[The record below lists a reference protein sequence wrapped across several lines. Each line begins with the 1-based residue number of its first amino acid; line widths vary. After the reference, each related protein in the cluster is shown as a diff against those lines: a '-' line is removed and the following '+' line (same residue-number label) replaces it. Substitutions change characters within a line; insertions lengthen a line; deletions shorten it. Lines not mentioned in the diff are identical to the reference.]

1 MAMATS
7 VLTVALE
14 AGVLAG
20 LSLGAS
26 QDVTPAQ
33 ARLSPTPVFDSG
45 EHGNPVVSELGV
57 LSRGLI
63 LDNDRVVLLDGRNL
77 LFINPRTGDLWTAG
91 GYGGGPGEF
100 QGSGLQLAL
109 FRAKDGLTVW
119 DLNNSFRLTFLSDTG
134 ELLGTR
140 RVNLSP
146 ADFDDRVSI
155 ARLHGVFGDGSLAFV
170 DGLPHRDGA
179 DDAARPPE
187 YLVEVSDGGQRRMIV
202 EFRGAQTSTV
212 LFRHSTL
219 LSIAGD
225 RVAVADT
232 ESDEIRIVDRNGTTV
247 SRYSMPGER
256 ITVSQPRLATA
267 LDEARDRRRRGHENT
282 VRLAEA
288 MGRSTE
294 GMTLRV
300 PDYRHNEV
308 VPPIDRRRF
317 DSGGR
322 LWVRHYVM
330 PGDNRERWTVW
341 HDQSEKFL
349 VETPANEQLLDARG
363 VLVLL
368 RARSELGIDRAVIR
382 TLVHKP

>member
-7 VLTVALE
+7 ALTVALE

-91 GYGGGPGEF
+91 GCGGGPGEF

-187 YLVEVSDGGQRRMIV
+187 YLVEVSEGGQRRMIV

-219 LSIAGD
+219 LSTAGD

-294 GMTLRV
+294 GLTLRV

-308 VPPIDRRRF
+308 IPPIDRIRF

-349 VETPANEQLLDARG
+349 VETQANEQLLDARG
-363 VLVLL
+363 GLVLL
-368 RARSELGIDRAVIR
+368 RARSELGIDRAIVR
-382 TLVHKP
+382 TLVRKP